1 MPPLTNQPTTPTDD
15 RPRPAATPRTGLR
28 GAVARSPLTSFF
40 VLAAVLS
47 WWPGL
52 LYLAGWSPT
61 PIAGFGPFLAAV
73 VVLVASGGR
82 TAVTGLLRSIVRWRV
97 PVRCYVAAI
106 GLPLLVSGAAI
117 VADLA
122 LGAARPQ
129 ASDWAL
135 WTDIPTMM
143 LMILLV
149 PGLGGAWEEPGFRG
163 FALGKL
169 ERRFGAAAGPL
180 VLGVL
185 WVVWHGPLFLAG
197 QILWTDVLTIVA
209 ASVVIAAVF
218 HSARDSVLIAMLL
231 HATNNAVGGGFA
243 SQLFDGADNTRL
255 GLLTAAGWWLL
266 AAGVLVHTARSRG
279 MADLRHGQI
288 DQFGGWH
295 GLLELKAFRE
305 RVTGIEQVLPDSGD
319 PGATGDGGND
329 GRDAGDRCLRDD
341 PAGERRAD
349 ERLVDEV
356 RTDGE
361 FAAGPQLGHPS

>member
-1 MPPLTNQPTTPTDD
+1 MPTPTIQSIPSDD
-15 RPRPAATPRTGLR
+15 LHSLATTRRTGLR
-28 GAVARSPLTSFF
+28 GAVGRSPLTSFF

-61 PIAGFGPFLAAV
+61 PMAGFGPFLAAV
-73 VVLVASGGR
+73 VVLAATGGR
-82 TAVTGLLRSIVRWRV
+82 TAVTGLLRAMVRWRV

-106 GLPLLVSGAAI
+106 GLPLLVSGTAI

-122 LGAARPQ
+122 LGAASPQ

-135 WTDIPTMM
+135 WTGIPVTM
-143 LMILLV
+143 LMVLLV

-163 FALGKL
+163 FALGRL

-243 SQLFDGADNTRL
+243 SQLFDGADGTRL

-266 AAGVLVHTARSRG
+266 AAGVLVRGARSR
-279 MADLRHGQI
+279 R
-288 DQFGGWH
+288 
-295 GLLELKAFRE
+295 
-305 RVTGIEQVLPDSGD
+305 
-319 PGATGDGGND
+319 
-329 GRDAGDRCLRDD
+329 RDAL
-341 PAGERRAD
+341 
-349 ERLVDEV
+349 
-356 RTDGE
+356 T
-361 FAAGPQLGHPS
+361 AARSS

>member
-1 MPPLTNQPTTPTDD
+1 MPSLTSQPTTPPDD
-15 RPRPAATPRTGLR
+15 RPRLATAPRTGLR
-28 GAVARSPLTSFF
+28 GAVARSPLTSFL
-40 VLAAVLS
+40 VLAAVFS

-52 LYLAGWSPT
+52 LYLAGWSPL

-73 VVLVASGGR
+73 AVLAATGGR
-82 TAVTGLLRSIVRWRV
+82 AAVTGLLRSMVSWRV
-97 PVRCYVAAI
+97 PVRSYVVAI

-117 VADLA
+117 VAVLA
-122 LGAARPQ
+122 LGAAPPQ

-135 WTDIPTMM
+135 WTGIPATM
-143 LMILLV
+143 LVILLV
-149 PGLGGAWEEPGFRG
+149 PGVGGAWEEPGLRG
-163 FALGKL
+163 FALGRL

-243 SQLFDGADNTRL
+243 SQLFDGADGTRL

-266 AAGVLVHTARSRG
+266 ASGVLLHGARSRRRG
-279 MADLRHGQI
+279 A
-288 DQFGGWH
+288 
-295 GLLELKAFRE
+295 
-305 RVTGIEQVLPDSGD
+305 VT
-319 PGATGDGGND
+319 A
-329 GRDAGDRCLRDD
+329 GRA
-341 PAGERRAD
+341 
-349 ERLVDEV
+349 
-356 RTDGE
+356 
-361 FAAGPQLGHPS
+361 S

>member
-1 MPPLTNQPTTPTDD
+1 MPPLTNHPITPSDD
-15 RPRPAATPRTGLR
+15 LPHPAVIPRSGLR
-28 GAVARSPLTSFF
+28 SAVARSPLSSFF
-40 VLAAVLS
+40 VLAAILS

-73 VVLVASGGR
+73 VVLAATGGR
-82 TAVTGLLRSIVRWRV
+82 TAVTGLLRSMVRWRV
-97 PVRCYVAAI
+97 PVRSYVAAI
-106 GLPLLVSGAAI
+106 GLPLLVSGASI

-122 LGAARPQ
+122 LGAAGPR
-129 ASDWAL
+129 AADWAL
-135 WTDIPTMM
+135 WTDIPTTM
-143 LMILLV
+143 LVILLV

-163 FALGKL
+163 FALGRL
-169 ERRFGAAAGPL
+169 EQRFGAAAGPL

-243 SQLFDGADNTRL
+243 SQLFDGADSTRL

-266 AAGVLVHTARSRG
+266 AAGALVRRARSRR
-279 MADLRHGQI
+279 AT
-288 DQFGGWH
+288 
-295 GLLELKAFRE
+295 
-305 RVTGIEQVLPDSGD
+305 V
-319 PGATGDGGND
+319 PGATLPFAP
-329 GRDAGDRCLRDD
+329 RELATVDRLS
-341 PAGERRAD
+341 EK
-349 ERLVDEV
+349 
-356 RTDGE
+356 
-361 FAAGPQLGHPS
+361 

>member
-1 MPPLTNQPTTPTDD
+1 MSSLTSHPIAPAGDL
-15 RPRPAATPRTGLR
+15 PRPAATPRTGPR
-28 GAVARSPLTSFF
+28 RAIARSPLTSFF
-40 VLAAVLS
+40 VLAAIFS

-61 PIAGFGPFLAAV
+61 PIAGFGPFVAAV
-73 VVLVASGGR
+73 VVLAATGGR
-82 TAVTGLLRSIVRWRV
+82 AAVTGLLRSMVRWRV
-97 PVRCYVAAI
+97 PVRWYAAAI
-106 GLPLLVSGAAI
+106 GLPLLVSGLAI

-135 WTDIPTMM
+135 WTGIPATM
-143 LMILLV
+143 LLILLV

-163 FALGKL
+163 FALGRL

-185 WVVWHGPLFLAG
+185 WVIWHGPLFLTG

-243 SQLFDGADNTRL
+243 SQLFHGADNTRL
-255 GLLTAAGWWLL
+255 GLLTAAGWWIL
-266 AAGVLVHTARSRG
+266 ASGVLVHRARSR
-279 MADLRHGQI
+279 R
-288 DQFGGWH
+288 
-295 GLLELKAFRE
+295 
-305 RVTGIEQVLPDSGD
+305 
-319 PGATGDGGND
+319 PGAVTA
-329 GRDAGDRCLRDD
+329 GRSL
-341 PAGERRAD
+341 
-349 ERLVDEV
+349 
-356 RTDGE
+356 
-361 FAAGPQLGHPS
+361 